1 MDDHDLEMVRV
12 RLAGLG
18 RRWTPQDVA
27 DALRALGLVVSD
39 AMVLYTVGAL
49 RQGSIGAGRLEPLL
63 CLEGLTDILVNG
75 PDQVFIDRG
84 HGLEPSDI
92 CFDSD
97 AEVRQLATRL
107 AASVGRRLDDACP
120 FADARLADGTR
131 LHAVLGTITD
141 PGTCLSLRIPARR
154 SFSLDDWVT
163 NGSICEEMAQVLR
176 ALVAS
181 KTAFLIS
188 GGTGSGKTTLLAG
201 LLGLMPHDQRLVI
214 VEDSRELAPDHPH
227 CIRMESRQAN
237 SEGAGA
243 ITLTDLVRQA
253 LRMRPDRLV
262 LGEVR
267 GAELCDLLTALNTGH
282 EGGCGTVHANSVA
295 DVPAR
300 LEALAALG
308 GLNRDACHAQ
318 VASALRAIVQ
328 VSRLPD
334 GRRTVT
340 QIGNVIRAENG
351 QVSIEVALAS
361 RDGTDV
367 RRGPGW
373 QALAELL
380 GLTITQGVVNAPI
393 ARAAIDLPHSQAT
406 IDAHLTRAEVYTPRS
421 QASVGGHS
429 LAPDGFAAAPRR
441 QAAA

>member
-1 MDDHDLEMVRV
+1 MTEHDLEMVRV

-18 RRWTPQDVA
+18 RTWTPRDVA

-39 AMVLYTVGAL
+39 AMVLYAVEVL
-49 RQGSIGAGRLEPLL
+49 RRGSIGAGRLQPLL
-63 CLEGLTDILVNG
+63 SIEGLTDVLVNG

-84 HGLEPSDI
+84 HGLEDTQVR
-92 CFDSD
+92 FESD

-120 FADARLADGTR
+120 FVDARLADGTR
-131 LHAVLGTITD
+131 LHAVLATIAD
-141 PGTCLSLRIPARR
+141 PGTCLSLRVPARR
-154 SFSLDDWVT
+154 SFSLDDWVA
-163 NGSICEEMAQVLR
+163 NGSICTQMAEVLQ

-181 KTAFLIS
+181 KVAFLIS

-201 LLGLMPHDQRLVI
+201 LLGLMPAAQRLVI

-227 CIRMESRQAN
+227 CVRMECRQAN
-237 SEGAGA
+237 SEGAGM
-243 ITLTDLVRQA
+243 ITMTDLVRQA

-308 GLNRDACHAQ
+308 GLGREACHAQ
-318 VASALRAIVQ
+318 VASALRVVVQ
-328 VSRLPD
+328 VSRLAD
-334 GRRTVT
+334 GRRSVT
-340 QIGNVIRAENG
+340 QVGLAQRSSSGHVY
-351 QVSIEVALAS
+351 IEMALAS
-361 RDGTDV
+361 TDGRSV
-367 RRGPGW
+367 RQGPAWG
-373 QALAELL
+373 QLAELL
-380 GLTITQGVVNAPI
+380 DIAAGTQ
-393 ARAAIDLPHSQAT
+393 
-406 IDAHLTRAEVYTPRS
+406 E
-421 QASVGGHS
+421 AS
-429 LAPDGFAAAPRR
+429 
-441 QAAA
+441 